1 LSQARSDMGAA
12 VTTISIIPM
21 KSPSCSALGIPR
33 EYCKGQ
39 KSQAQTKR
47 SESSARYN
55 GINQN

>member
-1 LSQARSDMGAA
+1 MGAA